1 MEYLLKGQQPSPIS
15 QEPWALARNELQ
27 QAAESGHDVADL
39 RPRLESLPP
48 EDEAG
53 LLDLHREILA
63 RPRAADWPYTETSAL
78 AEIVAT
84 LPPDE
89 DEDGD
94 EDEDRDGD
102 GAPQAAAA
110 DRIHGAQ
117 PVAADRIHGAWTGR
131 IIGNMMGKPF
141 EIGPTR
147 ESIRAYLRSKG
158 AYPLTGYVP
167 FDDPG
172 ERDRLGRW
180 GFEGLTAGRVHGS
193 VRDDDIDYTVLALH
207 LLETYGRTYTA
218 RDVAAEWL
226 SRFPAYQLFTAERA
240 AYQNLIR
247 GVPLDRVGEH
257 DNPYREWIGALIRA
271 DVFGFVAPGQPRRA
285 ALLSYQDASLS
296 HRANGI
302 YGEMW
307 AAALISSA
315 FTAATPEESVGESLR
330 HVPPHSRLGIEIRTV
345 LDQFRQG
352 LTWEKCLDDLH
363 ARHTGMSWVHTVN
376 NAGALTAALLWG
388 EGRFGETVGLAV
400 QAGLDTD
407 SIGAT
412 AGAWA
417 GAFLGLSALPD
428 ALVAPL
434 EDLCR
439 SGVFGFG
446 DLAVSSLAERTLTL
460 SARRYGAPV
469 NTDQSPSVTTSPS
482 RPRP

>member
-84 LPPDE
+84 LPPD
-89 DEDGD
+89 GD
-94 EDEDRDGD
+94 E
-102 GAPQAAAA
+102 APRAAATGRIPRGAAA
-110 DRIHGAQ
+110 DGIPRAA
-117 PVAADRIHGAWTGR
+117 AADRIHGAWTGR

-193 VRDDDIDYTVLALH
+193 VRDDDIDYTVLGLH
-207 LLETYGRTYTA
+207 LLETYGPAYTA

-226 SRFPAYQLFTAERA
+226 SRFPVYQLFTAERA
-240 AYQNLIR
+240 AYQNLVR
-247 GVPLDRVGEH
+247 GVPLDRAGEQ

-271 DVFGFVAPGQPRRA
+271 DVFGFAAPGRPRRA

-330 HVPPHSRLGIEIRTV
+330 HVPPNSRLGIEVRTV

-352 LTWEKCLDDLH
+352 LAWEKCLDDLH
-363 ARHTGMSWVHTVN
+363 ARHAGMSWVHTVN

-428 ALVAPL
+428 ALVGPL
-434 EDLCR
+434 EGLCR

-446 DLAVSSLAERTLTL
+446 DLAVSSLAERTLAL
-460 SARRYGAPV
+460 STRL
-469 NTDQSPSVTTSPS
+469 
-482 RPRP
+482 